1 MVTFH
6 CQAQR
11 GSPRIRYQFYR
22 GDVPL
27 GSSSAPSAGGASFSL
42 TLTAEHSGTYSCT
55 ADNGFGPQRSDAK
68 SLSVTGKPWIPAG
81 HSSPTLLSLFYRRG
95 N

>member
-1 MVTFH
+1 MLS

-11 GSPRIRYQFYR
+11 GSPRILYQFYR

-27 GSSSAPSAGGASFSL
+27 GSSSAPSAGGDSFSV
-42 TLTAEHSGTYSCT
+42 TLTAEHSGTYFCT
-55 ADNGFGPQRSDAK
+55 ADNGFGPQRSDPK
-68 SLSVTGKPWIPAG
+68 SLSVTGKPWMPTG
-81 HSSPTLLSLFYRRG
+81 HSSSTLVSLFNRRR